1 MGQGGRGAGGLILA
15 STQAKDGAEW
25 EGGWRVDPS
34 IYPGQGWGRVGGRL
48 EG

>member
-1 MGQGGRGAGGLILA
+1 MGQGGRGAGELILA
-15 STQAKDGAEW
+15 STQANDEAGW

-34 IYPGQGWGRVGGRL
+34 ICPGQGWGRVGGGL